1 MPMHFFYNALYLIF
15 CFHYKN
21 HPCLSII
28 VHPSYISIYR
38 RVNPLLN
45 SVNQNQGNYFELID
59 SEEYALDC
67 DGNKVNTHNMIVISS
82 ITKEPTITTSC
93 IEIN

>member
-1 MPMHFFYNALYLIF
+1 M
-15 CFHYKN
+15 
-21 HPCLSII
+21 
-28 VHPSYISIYR
+28 
-38 RVNPLLN
+38 N